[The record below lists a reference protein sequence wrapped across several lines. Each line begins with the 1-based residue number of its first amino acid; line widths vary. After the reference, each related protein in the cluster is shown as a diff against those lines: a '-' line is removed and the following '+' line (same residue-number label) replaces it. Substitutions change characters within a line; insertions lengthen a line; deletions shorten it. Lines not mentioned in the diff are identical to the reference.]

1 MKIVLIVYKT
11 VVVIKLTLIFVR
23 ITLISTVVL
32 QTLARL
38 SCNKSPG
45 LYGLTAEHIKYADS
59 QLLVLLS
66 SLVSSILVH
75 GYIPCVLYSGAW
87 VYTESNH

>member
-45 LYGLTAEHIKYADS
+45 LYGLTAEHIK
-59 QLLVLLS
+59 
-66 SLVSSILVH
+66 
-75 GYIPCVLYSGAW
+75 
-87 VYTESNH
+87 